1 MLKVKLHKGQLI
13 VAKDKH
19 RYRVVCA
26 GRRWGKSVLSRI
38 ILLKWATEKV
48 GRYWIVSPTYKQGKM
63 IHWLELYTEIPP
75 EWIEKRNEVELSITL
90 KNGSVIELKGADN
103 PDNLRGVKLMGL
115 VVDEI
120 ASIRNWK
127 WLWMEVLRPTLTD
140 YEAPALFI
148 SSPKGYNH
156 FYDIYE
162 EGQKDEGQYK
172 SWRFTSYDNP
182 TIKSSEIDIA
192 KKQLPPDVFG
202 QEYMANFVRFTGL
215 VYKEF
220 DPQRHVRIF
229 DHDKNIK
236 GEYVFGLDF
245 AVRGYTA
252 SSPLWIPTTG
262 VVHILDNYKEEG
274 KPAKVHAGAI
284 KDMLKLYAD
293 FEKYA
298 GYADPAGF
306 MKNQQAG
313 DMLWSLADEYIE
325 ESFPIVP
332 ANNKVIAGINY
343 IKQLFLQDKIIIHPR
358 CEKLIEELET
368 YSWKEQT
375 ERQSGTKNE
384 PEEVRKINDHLL
396 DQMRYAIYSKTPPP
410 PEEKPRPAMPIKFEM
425 KLDPIEEKK
434 DRIEFP
440 TIYD

>member
-1 MLKVKLHKGQLI
+1 MLKVKLHKNQLL
-13 VAKDKH
+13 VASNNH

-26 GRRWGKSVLSRI
+26 GRRWGKSVLSRMV
-38 ILLKWATEKV
+38 LLKWAVEKP
-48 GRYWIVSPTYKQGKM
+48 GRYWIVSPTYKQSKM
-63 IHWLELYTEIPP
+63 IHWLEMFTEIPQ
-75 EWIEKRNEVELSITL
+75 EWIQKRNEVELSISL
-90 KNGSVIELKGADN
+90 KNGSVIELRGADN

-156 FYDIYE
+156 FYDLYE
-162 EGQKDEGQYK
+162 EGQKEGQYK

-182 TIKSSEIDIA
+182 TIKKSEIDLA
-192 KKQLPPDVFG
+192 KDQLPPDVFS

-220 DPQRHVRIF
+220 DPIKHVRVF
-229 DHDKNIK
+229 DHDKNVK
-236 GEYVFGLDF
+236 GEYLFGLDF
-245 AVRGYTA
+245 AVRGFTA
-252 SSPLWIPTTG
+252 SSPLWIPTSG
-262 VVHILDNYKEEG
+262 VIHILDNYKEES
-274 KPAKVHAGAI
+274 KPAKVHAAAI
-284 KDMLKLYAD
+284 KEMLKLYAD
-293 FEKYA
+293 FDKYT

-325 ESFPIVP
+325 EGFPLVP

-343 IKQLFLQDKIIIHPR
+343 MKQLFLQDKIIIHPR
-358 CEKLIEELET
+358 CTKLIDELET

-375 ERQSGTKNE
+375 EKQAGVKSE
-384 PEEVRKINDHLL
+384 PEEVRKVNDHLV
-396 DQMRYAIYSKTPPP
+396 DQARYAIFSKTPAPQ
-410 PEEKPRPAMPIKFEM
+410 EEKPKPNIPIKFELR
-425 KLDPIEEKK
+425 LDPIEEKK
-434 DRIEFP
+434 DTIDFP